1 MPKYYYNPVSDII
14 EQTPV
19 LDYNS
24 KDLFPSTG
32 NEAYLYLDKLTNYV
46 YRWAG
51 TQYILINNYKY
62 TGTTKRQVGGIKSG
76 VMLQNIE
83 LEKVVKVLLEPEEIT
98 GFGALGSAELKTSG
112 KLEVGSSI
120 VKNNTETS
128 ITFTAVPGITPDTTE
143 VELKYKGK
151 AGETE
156 VNFTTNLPITNSL
169 SLSGTSGGSTAAHYS
184 EIPGFISFRAKRID
198 SIGQE
203 YFSSEIKYEWAYKN
217 IIFQHTLDGGNNDSL
232 SNIPINN
239 RVNIP
244 DNSIVG
250 LLEKVQRVTTVAST
264 TPTYLYILLPE
275 SYGVVNS
282 AKSGGFEIPFISRT
296 SLYEESKTVEGRTF
310 NVSYR
315 VYRSVNPFSGSL
327 IIDIS

>member
-19 LDYNS
+19 LDYNN
-24 KDLFPSTG
+24 KDLFPPIG

-51 TQYILINNYKY
+51 AQYILINNYKY
-62 TGTTKRQVGGIKSG
+62 TGTTKRQVGGIRSG
-76 VMLQNIE
+76 VVLQNVE
-83 LEKVVKVLLEPEEIT
+83 LEKVIKVLLEPEEIT
-98 GFGALGSAELKTSG
+98 GFTVLGNAALKTAG

-120 VKNNTETS
+120 VQSNAQTS
-128 ITFTAVPGITPDTTE
+128 ITFGATPVITPDTTE

-151 AGETE
+151 AGATQ
-156 VNFTTNLPITNSL
+156 VDFTTNLPITNSL
-169 SLSGTSGGSTAAHYS
+169 SLSGTSGSSTAAHYS

-217 IIFQHTLDGGNNDSL
+217 IIFQHTLEGGNNDEL

-275 SYGVVNS
+275 SYGAINS
-282 AKSGGFEIPFISRT
+282 AKSGGFEVPFISRT
-296 SLYEESKTVEGRTF
+296 SLYEESRTVDSRTF
-310 NVSYR
+310 SVFYR

-327 IIDIS
+327 VIDIS

>member
-19 LDYNS
+19 LDYNN
-24 KDLFPSTG
+24 KELFPPTG

-51 TQYILINNYKY
+51 AQYILINNYKY

-76 VMLQNIE
+76 VVLQNVE

-98 GFGALGSAELKTSG
+98 GFTVLGNPALKTAG

-120 VKNNTETS
+120 VQSNAQTL
-128 ITFTAVPGITPDTTE
+128 ITFGATPVITPDTTE

-151 AGETE
+151 AGGTQ
-156 VNFTTNLPITNSL
+156 VDFTTNLPITNSL
-169 SLSGTSGGSTAAHYS
+169 SLLGTSGSNTAAHYS

-203 YFSSEIKYEWAYKN
+203 YFSSEIKYEWAYRT
-217 IIFQHTLDGGNNDSL
+217 IIFQHTLDGSNNDDL
-232 SNIPINN
+232 YNIPINN

-250 LLEKVQRVTTVAST
+250 LLEKVQRVTTISST
-264 TPTYLYILLPE
+264 TPLYLYILLPE
-275 SYGVVNS
+275 SYGVINS

-296 SLYEESKTVEGRTF
+296 SLYQETRTVDSRSYS
-310 NVSYR
+310 VSYK

-327 IIDIS
+327 VIDIN

>member
-24 KDLFPSTG
+24 KDLFPTSG
-32 NEAYLYLDKLTNYV
+32 NEAYLYLDKFTNYV
-46 YRWAG
+46 YKWTG
-51 TQYILINNYKY
+51 TQYKLINNYKY
-62 TGTTKRQVGGIKSG
+62 TGTTKRQVGGIRSG
-76 VMLQNIE
+76 VAIQNVE
-83 LEKVVKVLLEPEEIT
+83 LEKIVKVLLEPEEIT
-98 GFGALGSAELKTSG
+98 GFTATGSAELKTVM

-120 VKNNTETS
+120 VQSNSQTS
-128 ITFTAVPGITPDTTE
+128 ITFEALPTITPDKTE

-151 AGETE
+151 AGATQAD
-156 VNFTTNLPITNSL
+156 FTSNLLITNSL
-169 SLSGTSGGSTAAHYS
+169 SLLGTSGSNTAAHYS

-203 YFSSEIKYEWAYKN
+203 YFSSEIKYEWAYKS
-217 IIFQHTLDGGNNDSL
+217 IIFQHSSEGGNNDNL

-239 RVNIP
+239 RLNIP

-250 LLEKVQRVTTVAST
+250 LLEKVQRVTTISST
-264 TPTYLYILLPE
+264 TPLYLYILLPE
-275 SYGVVNS
+275 SYGVINS

-296 SLYEESKTVEGRTF
+296 SLYQETRTVDSRSYS
-310 NVSYR
+310 VSYK

-327 IIDIS
+327 VIDIN